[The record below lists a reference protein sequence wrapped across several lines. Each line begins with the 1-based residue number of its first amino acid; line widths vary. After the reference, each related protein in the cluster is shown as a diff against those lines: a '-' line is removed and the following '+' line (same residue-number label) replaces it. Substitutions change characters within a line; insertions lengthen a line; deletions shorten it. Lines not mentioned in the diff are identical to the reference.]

1 MDPIVTAFIVILM
14 MFLFLAT
21 GAWIFVGLLLTSL
34 VSLFL
39 IADHSVFRIGS
50 IVMPMM
56 VKTVTSWELAAVPL
70 FIWMGE
76 IVNRSN
82 VSERLFRGLTPW
94 VSGLP
99 GGLVH
104 TNVAGCVLFA
114 AVSGSSVAT
123 TATIGK
129 ITIRALA
136 ERNYDLNLSI
146 GSVAAAGSIGIMIPP
161 SITMI
166 IYGMI
171 AEVSVAKLFAAGM
184 FPGLLLGV
192 LYSGYIAARCMFRPA
207 LAPTPATRP
216 TMEQRLRAI
225 GDLLPVMFLIL
236 VVLGGI
242 YTGLATPSEAAAL
255 GVVGALCI
263 TVSTG
268 QLTWAAFVGSAMSAV
283 KITAMLGTAFA
294 AAALLSTTMGFLHVP
309 QTIAAFIAGL
319 GLTPAMLLVVLGA
332 FYIVLGC
339 VLESISLILMTMPIS
354 YPLVVQAG
362 FDPVWFGVFLVL
374 VIEMG
379 LITPPIGFN
388 LFVLRGIT
396 DHSIGRIA
404 WAAFPF
410 FLLMI
415 VAAVILAVFPA
426 LALWLPK
433 TLFG

>member
-1 MDPIVTAFIVILM
+1 MDPIVAAFIVIAM
-14 MFLFLAT
+14 MFVFLAT

-39 IADHSVFRIGS
+39 VADYSVARIGP

-76 IVNRSN
+76 IINRSN

-129 ITIRALA
+129 ITTRALA
-136 ERNYDLNLSI
+136 ERDYDVNLSI

-192 LYSGYIAARCMFRPA
+192 LYSGYIAGRCMLRPE

-216 TMEQRLRAI
+216 TVAERLRAL
-225 GDLLPVMFLIL
+225 GDLLPVLFLIL

-268 QLTWAAFVGSAMSAV
+268 QFTRSTFVDSAMSAV
-283 KITAMLGTAFA
+283 IVTAMLGTAFA

-319 GLTPAMLLVVLGA
+319 DLTPAMLLVVLGV

-354 YPLVVQAG
+354 YPLIVQAG

-388 LFVLRGIT
+388 LFVLRSIT
-396 DHSIGRIA
+396 GHPIGRIA

-410 FLLMI
+410 FLLM
-415 VAAVILAVFPA
+415 VAAAVILAVFPA
-426 LALWLPK
+426 IVLWLPK
-433 TLFG
+433 ALFG